1 MCYIVPNYDEGT
13 NSMFASLPQLSPGV
27 GLFVEKN
34 TGEFILGEIVID
46 SAR

>member
-1 MCYIVPNYDEGT
+1 VCYIVPNYDKGT

-27 GLFVEKN
+27 GLFAEKD
-34 TGEFILGEIVID
+34 TREFILGEIVID